1 MAAAAPAG
9 TPDYGVDSPA
19 VIKDL
24 YGRAAWT
31 FAFGLLLWFM
41 NREEYPGPA
50 ASLLAALAAIALVMA
65 GAGWFMRWSSRI
77 GKIQARDRLIE
88 SLELKG
94 DEKVLDAG
102 CGRGLMA
109 IGIAK
114 RLTKTGKVTAID
126 VWDPSALSGNLG
138 EAARDNAKRESVAD
152 RVRVENGDMRKLSYP
167 AGNFDLAVCTW
178 AIHQMQDEPDRDHA
192 VRELY
197 RVTKPGGRVL
207 IADTKH
213 TGRYAQILRECGATE
228 ISTSPVGFLWCLP
241 AKSVSARK
249 L

>member
-1 MAAAAPAG
+1 MAATTPAG
-9 TPDYGVDSPA
+9 APDYGVDSPA
-19 VIKDL
+19 VVKDL
-24 YGRAAWT
+24 YARAAWT
-31 FAFGLLLWFM
+31 FGFGFLLWFM

-50 ASLLAALAAIALVMA
+50 FSLLAALAAIALVMA
-65 GAGWFMRWSSRI
+65 GAGWFMNWSSRI

-109 IGIAK
+109 IGIAANLSK
-114 RLTKTGKVTAID
+114 PGKVTAID
-126 VWDPSALSGNLG
+126 VWDPNALSGNLG
-138 EAARDNAKRESVAD
+138 DAARDNVKREGVAD

-167 AGNFDLAVCTW
+167 ADNFDLAICAW
-178 AIHQMQDEPDRDHA
+178 AIHHMPDEPDRDQA

-197 RVTKPGGRVL
+197 RVVKPGGRVL
-207 IADTKH
+207 IADTRH
-213 TGRYAQILRECGATE
+213 TGRYARVLRECGATE
-228 ISTSPVGFLWCLP
+228 VIRSPLGFLWCRP

-249 L
+249 G